1 MEPANAAPRAS
12 TRIHAFTATLALLA
26 MFLASHS
33 RFVDAP
39 NRAMLKNWWGFC
51 ALAALFAVSELMVVH
66 LRVGRSAHTVSV
78 VEATIVIALFH
89 ASPMIGLGAHL
100 IGCGLVL
107 AIHRRQRSTKLLFNL
122 AMFAVENQA
131 AYLLFHHFTEQLNNR
146 ATSSPVWWPAVYGSI
161 TAFTLLGIVL
171 VFLVIRLAEGSVSK
185 ADLKTTTGIS
195 LVNSLVMASVGI
207 TASTL
212 ITTAPAVSLLMVL
225 PIAGAYIAIQL
236 SVRER
241 RRIEDLEFL
250 RASSQKL
257 LGQDVA
263 ELALWSVLE
272 AARAEF
278 RVELIEY
285 EYRDQIGSPWR
296 RVSFR
301 RGEDPVAVVIEQSR
315 LAEFASGTAELVFP
329 VAKDSPLSRELFSRD
344 QHQIAVVVAVNV
356 AAVTEGVLIIAQ
368 PSTDVV
374 SFGPSDLR
382 LAEMLAAQLCSA
394 TEKARLGQSV
404 VELRRLESQLVLEL
418 QHDLMTGILNRSAFL
433 RRLRE
438 ALESANGPY
447 SSSQTTLSE
456 ISEMPEMSE
465 MSEMSDQMNELESLP
480 SLGEP
485 SEKPSASPINSPINR
500 PFNGPFNGP
509 FNSPI
514 DSPFNRPS
522 QRHCAVMFL
531 DLDDFKAINDN
542 FGHGAGDTFLK
553 VIAER
558 IGASIRNHDLAARLG
573 GDEFAVLLNPVE
585 NREEATIS
593 ANRILRAIRQPIE
606 LRDGEFVTPGAS
618 IGVAITMADDT
629 AESAI
634 ERADAA
640 MFKAKHR
647 GKGQIEVSDPT
658 MDVAVRELY
667 ELELELDG
675 AAGRGELELVFQSVH
690 RLTEAPAETS
700 PITLRTV
707 SQTESKT
714 APAPQRPSQ
723 EVVAYEGLVRWNH
736 PRLGMLSPERFMPT
750 GLRAEV
756 QRELRRFVS
765 TNAIE
770 ALTALRSS
778 GFTGVLSINIEA
790 GQALDDAVLDD
801 VAMLQAAG
809 LLSHDRLLIE
819 IPETAFLR
827 SPAAM
832 LRRVEQLRDA
842 GAGIVLDDL
851 GLDRLAFGLMEKIR
865 PVNVKLSRELVRELS
880 IRTSARPYVRAI
892 AELGREISFG
902 VIAKGVEDAATA
914 TLAQSLGCQFGQGYY
929 FAHPVTLHELT
940 TPAVDL
946 VATVV

>member
-171 VFLVIRLAEGSVSK
+171 VFLVIRLAEGAVSK

-225 PIAGAYIAIQL
+225 PIAGAYIAIQM

-301 RGEDPVAVVIEQSR
+301 RGEDPAVVVIQQSR
-315 LAEFASGTAELVFP
+315 LADLASGTAELVFP
-329 VAKDSPLSRELFSRD
+329 VAQDSPLSQELFSRD

-356 AAVTEGVLIIAQ
+356 AEVTEGVLIIAQ

-374 SFGPSDLR
+374 SFGPADLR

-404 VELRRLESQLVLEL
+404 VELRRLESQLVFEL
-418 QHDLMTGILNRSAFL
+418 QHDPMTGILNRSAFL

-438 ALESANGPY
+438 ALELTDGGSAA
-447 SSSQTTLSE
+447 
-456 ISEMPEMSE
+456 
-465 MSEMSDQMNELESLP
+465 NEGSIFLDKRP
-480 SLGEP
+480 Q
-485 SEKPSASPINSPINR
+485 EKPQDTAEEK
-500 PFNGPFNGP
+500 
-509 FNSPI
+509 
-514 DSPFNRPS
+514 
-522 QRHCAVMFL
+522 HCAVMFL

-542 FGHGAGDTFLK
+542 FGHAAGDTFLK

-558 IGASIRNHDLAARLG
+558 IGASIRNHDLASRLG

-585 NREEATIS
+585 NREEATRS
-593 ANRILRAIRQPIE
+593 ANRILRALRQPIE

-629 AESAI
+629 PESVI

-690 RLTEAPAETS
+690 RLTAGEPAT
-700 PITLRTV
+700 ITQAASVFQDPLG
-707 SQTESKT
+707 
-714 APAPQRPSQ
+714 

-736 PRLGMLSPERFMPT
+736 PRLGMLSPDRFMPT

-765 TNAIE
+765 SNAIE
-770 ALTALRSS
+770 ALTALRAS
-778 GFTGVLSINIEA
+778 GFTGVLSVNIEA
-790 GQALDDAVLDD
+790 GQALDDSVLED
-801 VAMLQAAG
+801 VALLQAAG
-809 LLSHDRLLIE
+809 LLSYDRLLIE

-832 LRRVEQLRDA
+832 LRRLEQLREA

-851 GLDRLAFGLMEKIR
+851 GLDRLNFGLIEKIR

-880 IRTSARPYVRAI
+880 IRASARPYVRAI
-892 AELGREISFG
+892 AELGREISCG

-914 TLAQSLGCQFGQGYY
+914 QLAQSLGCLFGQGYY
-929 FAHPVTLHELT
+929 FARPVTLHELT
-940 TPAVDL
+940 TRAMDL
-946 VATVV
+946 PNK